1 MSAQLWLGVFCNM
14 DTGNKISD
22 LNMFS
27 PEWHEKVVDGM
38 FGEHKMTPTDTDSEL
53 RDMMKRWSKDMDGDC
68 RVQAMQIA
76 STLPNA
82 NLAELIDNTER
93 IMKWLEEH

>member
-1 MSAQLWLGVFCNM
+1 
-14 DTGNKISD
+14 
-22 LNMFS
+22 
-27 PEWHEKVVDGM
+27 M
-38 FGEHKMTPTDTDSEL
+38 FGALESYDYIMNYQHLKDEIKNHPEQLYRDRDNEL
-53 RDMMKRWSKDMDGDC
+53 RDMMKRWSKDMDGDF

-93 IMKWLEEH
+93 IMKWLEERI

>member
-1 MSAQLWLGVFCNM
+1 
-14 DTGNKISD
+14 
-22 LNMFS
+22 MFS
-27 PEWHEKVVDGM
+27 PEWHERVMDGM
-38 FGEHKMTPTDTDSEL
+38 FGEQKMTPSDPDTEL
-53 RDMMKRWSKDMDGDC
+53 RAVMKRWSKDMDGGF

-93 IMKWLEEH
+93 IMKWLEEGNV